1 MAKMTSGVTH
11 VAVNCLHVSHF
22 LLQMSVEVQEE
33 LLLLLRSQQREL
45 DELRQSQ
52 QELLQRLT
60 GHMDAVQSSIMAHVE
75 HVLLTQQE
83 QGRILFPEGACPCS
97 LLLNSLVI
105 DNQCLCVF
113 EPAR

>member
-1 MAKMTSGVTH
+1 M
-11 VAVNCLHVSHF
+11 NCLHVF
-22 LLQMSVEVQEE
+22 LFVLQMSMEVQEE

-83 QGRILFPEGACPCS
+83 QGRILPLEGACQWGV
-97 LLLNSLVI
+97 LLSDLK
-105 DNQCLCVF
+105 
-113 EPAR
+113 